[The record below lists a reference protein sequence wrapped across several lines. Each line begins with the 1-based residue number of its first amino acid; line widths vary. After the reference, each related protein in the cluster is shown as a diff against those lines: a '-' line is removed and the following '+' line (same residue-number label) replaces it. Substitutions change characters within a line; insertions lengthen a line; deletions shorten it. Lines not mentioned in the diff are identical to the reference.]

1 MPTLSQIYPT
11 YGEALRVMNDLE
23 AAGVP
28 AAAITLVSG
37 EKGAGSRTSAG
48 KAAAD
53 TRAYAE
59 GIRQGGTLV
68 SVRADDAQASTVE
81 AILHIRAA
89 VPVAAETVRETPAVG
104 KAEPSAE
111 RAAMPVDQPPSDV
124 PAGAVPA
131 GAFEERVFE
140 VRATGEEAV
149 VSKEARVVEEI
160 VLRKEAADRLEIVRD
175 TVRETKVDVEDSTTR
190 TAPPDNLPGR

>member
-11 YGEALRVMNDLE
+11 YGEAVRVMNNLE
-23 AAGVP
+23 AVGVP
-28 AAAITLVSG
+28 ATAITLVSG

-59 GIRQGGTLV
+59 GISRGGTLV
-68 SVRADDAQASTVE
+68 SVRADDTQAGIVE
-81 AILHIRAA
+81 AILHIQPAGQD
-89 VPVAAETVRETPAVG
+89 AAETVREDPA
-104 KAEPSAE
+104 A
-111 RAAMPVDQPPSDV
+111 RAASPPDPAPGDV
-124 PAGAVPA
+124 PARAAPA

-160 VLRKEAADRLEIVRD
+160 VLRKETGDRVEIVRD
-175 TVRETKVDVEDSTTR
+175 TLRETKVEIEDSTTS
-190 TAPPDNLPGR
+190 TTQPGSMPGR